1 MLEKNHVETHQKI
14 LETVLQASNTSLVAA
29 EEVESADA
37 AAAAAGASGNA
48 GGGAPAP
55 EPEIKSYE
63 SVEALGEEVVARC
76 ASEVAG
82 VELLKTS
89 SGKILLLSEKKR
101 IVPKH
106 SLIGGYGTG
115 K

>member
-14 LETVLQASNTSLVAA
+14 LETVLQANSSTSLVAA
-29 EEVESADA
+29 EEVEVA
-37 AAAAAGASGNA
+37 AAAAVSGDA
-48 GGGAPAP
+48 EGSAPA
-55 EPEIKSYE
+55 PEIKSYE

-101 IVPKH
+101 IVPKN